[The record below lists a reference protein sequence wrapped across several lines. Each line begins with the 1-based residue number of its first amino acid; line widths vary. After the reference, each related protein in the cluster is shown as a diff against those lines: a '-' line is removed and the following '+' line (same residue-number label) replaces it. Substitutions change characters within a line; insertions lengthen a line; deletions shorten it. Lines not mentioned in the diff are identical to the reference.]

1 MPVNEESAASIASG
15 DVIGCGGNASTGLTG
30 VFVAITSGMH
40 AGNGGEIG
48 GPLQRSSP
56 GPPTGLIEHSLG
68 GRQETIAIR
77 PSVIVRGAILVLL
90 RQVKRVW
97 CILGRPRPALIGAV
111 FAHEQSAIQ
120 RVIVRREAKGIAVA
134 IAP

>member
-56 GPPTGLIEHSLG
+56 GPPTGLKTAWVV
-68 GRQETIAIR
+68 GRKPAIR

-111 FAHEQSAIQ
+111 FAHEQSAFN
-120 RVIVRREAKGIAVA
+120 G
-134 IAP
+134 

>member
-30 VFVAITSGMH
+30 TSTARTVGMH
-40 AGNGGEIG
+40 AGNGVFG
-48 GPLQRSSP
+48 GLVQRSSP
-56 GPPTGLIEHSLG
+56 GPPTGLN
-68 GRQETIAIR
+68 TAW
-77 PSVIVRGAILVLL
+77 VVVRGAILVLL

-97 CILGRPRPALIGAV
+97 CILGRPRPALVGAV
-111 FAHEQSAIQ
+111 FADKQPAFQ

-134 IAP
+134 VAP